1 MYKPFLSYNRED
13 APELEVLRGE
23 LVMRG
28 AGGWQDTRELR
39 LGQPWMAAF
48 RIAISRKTGGLIWFG
63 TRKALSS
70 TTICKVEVPLAL
82 RRGRRR
88 KRGPYPVIPLF
99 VDLQPGQDAANIKAA
114 FGARWGQRLLDLH
127 GVVRGNDETLQSF
140 SRRAARQYVQDL
152 IRAHPDD
159 HLRVAITTGREPTG
173 QHDLSLDWR
182 SLVDGEGR
190 LADLDSIATI
200 VETLADIRQT
210 LQTKSACPH
219 ITVEPHVRLPL
230 AALVGWEWN
239 RVRPLRL
246 TVQQASPAGMHTVE
260 DTPADSQQ
268 QWGLPTVTRH
278 GAEGPAV
285 VALSVGKQ
293 LDGATQRYAAAHG
306 ARESRC
312 LHVAL
317 DHLPNRLLS
326 GEDVARL
333 AIWTVNQLA
342 ELNDRGV
349 EKHLLLLGPASLA
362 VRIGAAANGT
372 GRTWVPFWDGGAD
385 YAGGVTIG

>member
-70 TTICKVEVPLAL
+70 TTICKVEVPFAL

-182 SLVDGEGR
+182 SLVDGEG
-190 LADLDSIATI
+190 
-200 VETLADIRQT
+200 
-210 LQTKSACPH
+210 
-219 ITVEPHVRLPL
+219 
-230 AALVGWEWN
+230 
-239 RVRPLRL
+239 
-246 TVQQASPAGMHTVE
+246 
-260 DTPADSQQ
+260 
-268 QWGLPTVTRH
+268 
-278 GAEGPAV
+278 
-285 VALSVGKQ
+285 Q
-293 LDGATQRYAAAHG
+293 LGT
-306 ARESRC
+306 
-312 LHVAL
+312 
-317 DHLPNRLLS
+317 
-326 GEDVARL
+326 
-333 AIWTVNQLA
+333 WTVSRPSSRHSPTFA
-342 ELNDRGV
+342 R
-349 EKHLLLLGPASLA
+349 HFRPRARA
-362 VRIGAAANGT
+362 RISPLSPTCACRWQRSSAGSGT
-372 GRTWVPFWDGGAD
+372 ACGHCG
-385 YAGGVTIG
+385 